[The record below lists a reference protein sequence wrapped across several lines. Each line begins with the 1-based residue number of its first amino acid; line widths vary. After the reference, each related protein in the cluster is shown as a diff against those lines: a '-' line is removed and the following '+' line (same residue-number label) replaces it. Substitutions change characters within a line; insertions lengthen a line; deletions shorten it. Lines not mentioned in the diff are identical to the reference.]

1 MTSSPLT
8 EPSHLLVERRGDIV
22 KIVLNRPEKLNAVTL
37 KTVRDLTTALRRAAD
52 EGARVVMITGAGR
65 AFCSGGALDGGAT
78 ENESVEERFD
88 HFYNPLA
95 LTLADLPIPVVT
107 AVNGPAVGGGA
118 SIALA
123 GDIILAARSSYI
135 MLAFSRIGLVPNIG
149 ATWLVARAVG
159 RVRALQMALLGERL
173 PAEEALRAGLVT
185 EVVDDDALMER
196 AEAVCARLA
205 DMPTRALGL
214 IRRQVRS
221 ALGSSLEASL
231 ETERDNQVICAAS
244 EDMQEGAAA
253 FREKRPPVFKGR

>member
-1 MTSSPLT
+1 
-8 EPSHLLVERRGDIV
+8 V
-22 KIVLNRPEKLNAVTL
+22 
-37 KTVRDLTTALRRAAD
+37 
-52 EGARVVMITGAGR
+52 
-65 AFCSGGALDGGAT
+65 
-78 ENESVEERFD
+78 
-88 HFYNPLA
+88 
-95 LTLADLPIPVVT
+95 
-107 AVNGPAVGGGA
+107 
-118 SIALA
+118 
-123 GDIILAARSSYI
+123 
-135 MLAFSRIGLVPNIG
+135 
-149 ATWLVARAVG
+149 
-159 RVRALQMALLGERL
+159 RL

-205 DMPTRALGL
+205 VMPTRALGL